1 MINDE
6 VDEVIEKC
14 FEALKY
20 RYQNNLISIK
30 GSEFVF
36 NNIHLLSQNKSQ
48 SWWIKKVT
56 IILVNKKDNKCFQH
70 AVTKTQEKNL
80 KS

>member
-14 FEALKY
+14 FEAHKY

-56 IILVNKKDNKCFQH
+56 IILINKKDKCFQY
-70 AVTKTQEKNL
+70 AVTKTQEKIL